1 MPEGD
6 TLWCIAQNI
15 DGQDPQERAAPP
27 IAHCGRRRFVMPESQ
42 TTTAMVTNYQN
53 ILFDIEGQIAI
64 VTLNR
69 PQRRN
74 ALSLELM
81 TELIDCL
88 NEIGRDRTLRV
99 VLLRAAGKVFS
110 SGHDLSEMVGR
121 NINEYRQVFDVC
133 TELMTKVQSI
143 PQPVIAEVQGIAT
156 AAGCQLVA
164 TCDLAVAS
172 DQAAFATPGVKIGLF
187 CTTPMVALSRA
198 VGRKRALQ
206 MLLTGEMVSA
216 VTAAEWGLINMIVP
230 AEELAEQCR
239 NLAAR
244 IAEAS
249 SLTVALGKQAFYTQ
263 IDLDQPK
270 AYAYAK
276 EVMSMNA
283 LAADAQEGISAFL
296 EKRRACWTGK

>member
-1 MPEGD
+1 MP
-6 TLWCIAQNI
+6 
-15 DGQDPQERAAPP
+15 
-27 IAHCGRRRFVMPESQ
+27 
-42 TTTAMVTNYQN
+42 YQS
-53 ILFDIEGQIAI
+53 ISFETEGQIAI

-81 TELIDCL
+81 TELIECL
-88 NEIGRDRTLRV
+88 NEIGRDRSLRAV
-99 VLLRAAGKVFS
+99 ILAAAGKVFS

-121 NINEYRQVFDVC
+121 DLNDYREVFDVC
-133 TELMTKVQSI
+133 TELMTRVQSI
-143 PQPVIAEVQGIAT
+143 PQPVIAQVQGIAT

-206 MLLTGEMVSA
+206 MLMTGDMVDALTA
-216 VTAAEWGLINMIVP
+216 VEWGLINMAVP
-230 AEELAEQCR
+230 ASELEAQTR
-239 NLAAR
+239 KLAAR

-249 SLTVALGKQAFYTQ
+249 SLTVGLGKQAFYTQ

-296 EKRRACWTGK
+296 EKRQACWAGK

>member
-1 MPEGD
+1 MSETLNAVAKYQSILFETEG
-6 TLWCIAQNI
+6 
-15 DGQDPQERAAPP
+15 P
-27 IAHCGRRRFVMPESQ
+27 IAV
-42 TTTAMVTNYQN
+42 
-53 ILFDIEGQIAI
+53 L
-64 VTLNR
+64 TLNR

-74 ALSLELM
+74 ALSLDLM
-81 TELIDCL
+81 REVIDCL
-88 NEIGRDRTLRV
+88 TEIGKDRNLRV
-99 VLLRAAGKVFS
+99 VLLKAAGKVFS

-121 NINEYRQVFDVC
+121 DINEYREVFDVC
-133 TELMTKVQSI
+133 TEMMTRVQSI

-198 VGRKRALQ
+198 IGRKRALQ
-206 MLLTGEMVSA
+206 MLLTGAMVDA
-216 VTAAEWGLINMIVP
+216 VTAAEWGLVNMVVP
-230 AEELAEQCR
+230 AAELEEQSR
-239 NLAAR
+239 ILAAR

-296 EKRRACWTGK
+296 EKRPACWTGK